1 MTNAM
6 TYYESLVNSGYG
18 EDVALE
24 YTSNY
29 FPDFVKPLSPVP
41 ATAPPSMDEEQP
53 RGHYI
58 PINTNNLFSALLS
71 GGLVPQQDLEPYQNI
86 ISILEAIWHHSAHEQ
101 LRSLKSK
108 YHVLDPNQSPLSY
121 SKEDVTSFVSVL
133 DDVLKD
139 GNWVPISQ
147 QEIDE
152 ALAGE
157 DVLPISLDVRFEE
170 YRTMRLYKLGMK
182 TLDVTTRKLFG
193 LRKLT
198 KSAIVFEN
206 VITILEFR
214 DQKWFAEDKKRLKNK
229 IDTDIEGVHI
239 RLFRDVPHLDLEII
253 FPNTSPS
260 MRTFDKIKIA
270 APLVGGLVSLALKY
284 LPLLFG
290 NQAADTSL
298 SVLGGVLAGLGTYV
312 LKTYTSYQKTRE
324 NFRKVVARDMYF
336 KGMANDSPVLSYVI
350 DMAESQEIKEA
361 VLAYVFLSS
370 EPNGLSEVQLDSRIE
385 DWLEQTFNVKVDFEV
400 DDAIAKLSEMN
411 LLRCENGS
419 YTVCDPHMALQI
431 LDEYWDGLY
440 DY

>member
-1 MTNAM
+1 MTDAVA
-6 TYYESLVNSGYG
+6 YYDSLIESGYN
-18 EDVALE
+18 EDVALK
-24 YTSNY
+24 YTMNY
-29 FPDFVKPLSPVP
+29 FPDFVKPFSP
-41 ATAPPSMDEEQP
+41 AITTTPPSADDELN

-71 GGLVPQQDLEPYQNI
+71 SDLIPQQDLEPCKNI
-86 ISILEAIWHHSAHEQ
+86 ISILEAIWHHSAHAQ
-101 LRSLKSK
+101 LRSLKSN
-108 YHVLDPNQSPLSY
+108 YQVLDPNQSPLSY
-121 SKEDVTSFVSVL
+121 SEEDVTSFVSVL
-133 DDVLKD
+133 DEVLKD
-139 GNWVPISQ
+139 GNWVEITQ

-170 YRTMRLYKLGMK
+170 FRTMRLYKLGVETK
-182 TLDVTTRKLFG
+182 NVTTKKLFG
-193 LRKLT
+193 LRELT
-198 KSAIVFEN
+198 KSATIFEN
-206 VITILEFR
+206 VITVLEFQ
-214 DQKWFAEDKKRLKNK
+214 DHKWFAEDKKRLKNK
-229 IDTDIEGVHI
+229 IETEIEGVHL
-239 RLFRDVPHLDLEII
+239 RLFREVPHLDLEII

-270 APLVGGLVSLALKY
+270 APLVGGFVSLALKY

-350 DMAESQEIKEA
+350 DLAESQEIKEA

-370 EPNGLSEVQLDSRIE
+370 EPTGLSEVQLDKRIE
-385 DWLEQTFNVKVDFEV
+385 VWLEQTFDVNVDFEV
-400 DDAIAKLSEMN
+400 DDALSKLLDLK
-411 LLRCENGS
+411 LLSSDNGH
-419 YTVCDPHMALQI
+419 YTVVDPHVALEI
-431 LDEYWDGLY
+431 LDDYWDGLY